1 MRAMNKGQLQ
11 KIWIKRMKRG
21 PMDSVE
27 SARIVTGLGLE
38 GNANQGGRRQ
48 ITLIEAEVWRHL
60 MEQFGSD
67 ISPSTRRANLLIQNF
82 DLSGSRGRILR
93 VGDCRIRIY
102 GETKP
107 CERMDEALMGLK
119 AAMYGDWRGGAFG
132 EALNDGEIR
141 CGDDV
146 IWTE

>member
-1 MRAMNKGQLQ
+1 MNKGQLQ

-27 SARIVTGLGLE
+27 SARIVAGLGLV

-48 ITLIEAEVWRHL
+48 ITLIEAEVWRSL
-60 MEQFGSD
+60 MEQFEAD
-67 ISPSTRRANLLIQNF
+67 LLPSTRRANLLVQNF
-82 DLSGSRGRILR
+82 DLSGSRGRVLR
-93 VGDCRIRIY
+93 VGDCRIRIFS
-102 GETKP
+102 ETKP
-107 CERMDEALMGLK
+107 CERMDEALKGLRD
-119 AAMYGDWRGGAFG
+119 AMYGNWRGGAFG

-146 IWTE
+146 TWTE

>member
-1 MRAMNKGQLQ
+1 MNKGKLQ

-21 PMDSVE
+21 PMDAVE
-27 SARIVTGLGLE
+27 SARIVAGLGLV

-60 MEQFGSD
+60 MEQMGAD
-67 ISPSTRRANLLIQNF
+67 LPPSTRRANLLVQNF
-82 DLSGSRGRILR
+82 DLSRSRRRILL
-93 VGDCRIRIY
+93 VGACRIRIF

-107 CERMDEALMGLK
+107 CERMDEALKGFK
-119 AAMYGDWRGGAFG
+119 DAMYGDWRGGAFG
-132 EALNDGEIR
+132 EALDDGEIR

-146 IWTE
+146 IWIE

>member
-1 MRAMNKGQLQ
+1 MKKGRLQ

-21 PMDSVE
+21 PMDAVE
-27 SARIVTGLGLE
+27 SARIVSGHGLI

-60 MEQFGSD
+60 MEQLGAD
-67 ISPSTRRANLLIQNF
+67 LSPSTRRANLLIQNF
-82 DLSGSRGRILR
+82 ELSGSRGRILR

-119 AAMYGDWRGGAFG
+119 DAMYGDWRGGAFG
-132 EALNDGEIR
+132 EALDDGEIR

-146 IWTE
+146 IWIE

>member
-1 MRAMNKGQLQ
+1 MRKPL
-11 KIWIKRMKRG
+11 R
-21 PMDSVE
+21 
-27 SARIVTGLGLE
+27 
-38 GNANQGGRRQ
+38 
-48 ITLIEAEVWRHL
+48 
-60 MEQFGSD
+60 
-67 ISPSTRRANLLIQNF
+67 LIQNF

-119 AAMYGDWRGGAFG
+119 DAMYGDWRGGAFG
-132 EALNDGEIR
+132 EALDDGEIR

-146 IWTE
+146 IWIE

>member
-1 MRAMNKGQLQ
+1 MNKGQLQ

-27 SARIVTGLGLE
+27 SARIVAGRGIV

-48 ITLIEAEVWRHL
+48 ITLIEAEVWRRL
-60 MEQFGSD
+60 MEHLNAD
-67 ISPSTRRANLLIQNF
+67 LLPSTRRANLLVQNF
-82 DLSGSRGRILR
+82 DLSGSRGRVLR
-93 VGDCRIRIY
+93 VGECRIRIF

-107 CERMDEALMGLK
+107 CERMDEAFKGLK
-119 AAMYGDWRGGAFG
+119 DVMYGEWRGGAFG
-132 EALNDGEIR
+132 EALDDGEIR

-146 IWTE
+146 IWIQ

>member
-1 MRAMNKGQLQ
+1 MNKGQLQ

-27 SARIVTGLGLE
+27 SARIVAGLGLV

-48 ITLIEAEVWRHL
+48 ITLIEAEVWRSL
-60 MEQFGSD
+60 MERLD
-67 ISPSTRRANLLIQNF
+67 ADLLPSTRRANLLVQNF
-82 DLSGSRGRILR
+82 DLSGSRGRVLR
-93 VGDCRIRIY
+93 VGDCRIRIF

-107 CERMDEALMGLK
+107 CERMDEALQGLK
-119 AAMYGDWRGGAFG
+119 GAMYGDWRGGAFG
-132 EALNDGEIR
+132 EALDDGEIR

-146 IWTE
+146 TWVED

>member
-27 SARIVTGLGLE
+27 SARIVAGLGLV

-48 ITLIEAEVWRHL
+48 ITLIEAEIWRHL
-60 MEQFGSD
+60 MEQFSAD
-67 ISPSTRRANLLIQNF
+67 LSPSNRRANLLIENF

-107 CERMDEALMGLK
+107 CERMDEALLGLK
-119 AAMYGDWRGGAFG
+119 DAMYGDWRGGAFG
-132 EALNDGEIR
+132 EALDDGEIR
-141 CGDDV
+141 RGDV
-146 IWTE
+146 VTWIE